1 MNQQGY
7 GPHPPSG
14 GATQNDHRGGSTHDP
29 VASIASWAKGV
40 ASDNLD
46 EIKAGFNLQKAAID
60 LDEARNNKNKGSPQ
74 FRRRRLENIVCLG
87 TGSFLVIAPPNS
99 TKLSFVCGMGGF
111 TDSLVSVSEHDGKN
125 IGMISD
131 RTEHSEAAPGA
142 VDWVGMNKYYTVEA
156 CDSVIELSTFYGD
169 AQNRLKRFDV
179 SDSSTR
185 AYKFMPGF
193 LVLPQELIAWFLEAE
208 PTAYELHEK
217 LLGLVGTGQAPD
229 ELQVALNW
237 CVCVCCCDNDTAGF
251 RQGATPILF
260 TQREQV
266 CASWFKQRVDLL
278 LGPRTARP
286 QALPATPGPAPPTQG
301 TNPTPAVTPSP
312 SKAFMEL
319 SPTLE
324 ATITILSHQSRLQDV
339 AAAWSSLVTAKDVM
353 EAGTELRSAYEKM
366 RITLGVKDGR
376 SPELNFQQIV
386 TDLKNGKLAPGGH
399 SFAFGQLGQGMSIVE
414 CRQLTSTEISN
425 RDQKQAAANA
435 TAAGGQLTFRDNL
448 NLLKRDPADPASTW
462 AQLVKCITAY
472 GVLLAVLF
480 TEDCPHFMEV
490 WALRELIMHQD
501 RHEEDYFTPNVCR
514 HIVFAV
520 LCDANAYF
528 NHTYGP
534 ATLTEARIP
543 FPASSLRHISNHVQA
558 LTAPPTPAHFPR
570 KWMATS
576 DGGSKGR
583 FDGRGLG
590 DVFGRGNGGG
600 NDLHQ
605 GAFGAGGGPPT
616 NKEIHKDF
624 AALLEPLT
632 NKYPNVP
639 ISDICTAANTRIGRL
654 PYLNSAGSAP
664 QMCYQHLFGR
674 CTFRACR
681 RYHASMSEL
690 NETPEFRKA
699 LCMQLEQGVKAI
711 LADGPPAQRGKKRNW
726 NN

>member
-217 LLGLVGTGQAPD
+217 LLGLVGIGQAPD

-251 RQGATPILF
+251 EG
-260 TQREQV
+260 
-266 CASWFKQRVDLL
+266 DLKL
-278 LGPRTARP
+278 VR
-286 QALPATPGPAPPTQG
+286 
-301 TNPTPAVTPSP
+301 S
-312 SKAFMEL
+312 L
-319 SPTLE
+319 SG
-324 ATITILSHQSRLQDV
+324 SHQ
-339 AAAWSSLVTAKDVM
+339 
-353 EAGTELRSAYEKM
+353 
-366 RITLGVKDGR
+366 
-376 SPELNFQQIV
+376 P
-386 TDLKNGKLAPGGH
+386 
-399 SFAFGQLGQGMSIVE
+399 
-414 CRQLTSTEISN
+414 
-425 RDQKQAAANA
+425 
-435 TAAGGQLTFRDNL
+435 
-448 NLLKRDPADPASTW
+448 
-462 AQLVKCITAY
+462 
-472 GVLLAVLF
+472 
-480 TEDCPHFMEV
+480 
-490 WALRELIMHQD
+490 
-501 RHEEDYFTPNVCR
+501 
-514 HIVFAV
+514 
-520 LCDANAYF
+520 
-528 NHTYGP
+528 
-534 ATLTEARIP
+534 
-543 FPASSLRHISNHVQA
+543 
-558 LTAPPTPAHFPR
+558 
-570 KWMATS
+570 
-576 DGGSKGR
+576 
-583 FDGRGLG
+583 
-590 DVFGRGNGGG
+590 
-600 NDLHQ
+600 
-605 GAFGAGGGPPT
+605 
-616 NKEIHKDF
+616 
-624 AALLEPLT
+624 
-632 NKYPNVP
+632 
-639 ISDICTAANTRIGRL
+639 
-654 PYLNSAGSAP
+654 
-664 QMCYQHLFGR
+664 
-674 CTFRACR
+674 
-681 RYHASMSEL
+681 
-690 NETPEFRKA
+690 
-699 LCMQLEQGVKAI
+699 
-711 LADGPPAQRGKKRNW
+711 
-726 NN
+726 